1 MKHIF
6 IYTFINKGRI
16 INIISTSV
24 KAPIQDLGVS
34 NTIRGAV
41 ANWSKTLANE
51 IGCYGITVNNVLPG
65 YTNPNRLQSL
75 IEKKAKKTGK
85 QIKLIKKNMIQNIP
99 AQRFGEPEEI
109 AYLVSFL
116 SSSKAGYIN
125 GTNIVVDGG
134 RTASL

>member
-1 MKHIF
+1 MDIF
-6 IYTFINKGRI
+6 KEFEFLHCVEPIPLIRIYAQYP
-16 INIISTSV
+16 V
-24 KAPIQDLGVS
+24 D
-34 NTIRGAV
+34 
-41 ANWSKTLANE
+41 
-51 IGCYGITVNNVLPG
+51 
-65 YTNPNRLQSL
+65 
-75 IEKKAKKTGK
+75 KKTGK

-116 SSSKAGYIN
+116 SSSKASYIN